1 MILQMADPVKE
12 LKEIR
17 FTSEKEMQHFC
28 EKNMEQMLGLQ
39 FIASEFRVA
48 QFRFDSVAYNPV
60 RINKKNKQTQI
71 KRFTINTSRIV

>member
-17 FTSEKEMQHFC
+17 FTSEKEMPHFC

-48 QFRFDSVAYNPV
+48 QF
-60 RINKKNKQTQI
+60 
-71 KRFTINTSRIV
+71 